1 MREFEQPAH
10 HQDVNQGYTAEQ
22 AASYKA
28 QHDEIA
34 STLGEL
40 MVGGAAIDD
49 VQVQEWIAKHYA
61 FVAQFWTPS
70 RTAYKSLALTYVMDP
85 AFKENYDAHAEGLAK
100 FVQQAINVWA
110 NANLSD

>member
-10 HQDVNQGYTAEQ
+10 HQSVNQGYSAEQ
-22 AASYKA
+22 QSQFKA

-34 STLGEL
+34 ATLGEL
-40 MVGGAAIDD
+40 MVGGAAIEDA
-49 VQVQEWIAKHYA
+49 QVQEWIGKHYA
-61 FVAQFWTPS
+61 FVSQFWKPT
-70 RTAYKSLALTYVMDP
+70 RTAYKSLAVTYVMDP